1 MVMPSPLCPSEPSAA
16 HVWSQLDADRRQHAI
31 AVVAQMAFHWVKTH
45 SEHAQQEAD
54 DARTPQLDQA
64 PQ

>member
-1 MVMPSPLCPSEPSAA
+1 MVMPSPPLPSEPRAA
-16 HVWSQLDADRRQHAI
+16 HVWSQLDADRRHHAI

-45 SEHAQQEAD
+45 AEHTQQETD
-54 DARTPQLDQA
+54 DAHTPQHDQA